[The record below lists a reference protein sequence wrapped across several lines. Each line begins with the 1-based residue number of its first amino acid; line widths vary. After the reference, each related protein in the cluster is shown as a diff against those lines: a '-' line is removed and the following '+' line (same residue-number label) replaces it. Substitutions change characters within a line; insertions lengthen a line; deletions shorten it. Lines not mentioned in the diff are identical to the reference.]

1 MYPYGFGAQPAPQ
14 VGAQPEVRER
24 KRKWDVPGVQ
34 EQPPAPPPGLQPE
47 LALQN
52 AATRLNQM
60 LANRGMSTVH
70 AFEKKV
76 DVNNC
81 KPETRYYLCRGTTHE
96 EIGRATQAALRVR
109 GRYKDPHDTSADEAL
124 HLFVTAPTQ
133 VQLDQAIRMIDDII
147 KRDQVRGPGAQA
159 GNFQGKCVVGLEN
172 AEPVFGL
179 HGRILGPK
187 GAYLKHIQSTA
198 NCKVTLKGRG
208 SGFFEQNTGQEAPE
222 PLYLH
227 VQAGT
232 KADFEQAKQLTE
244 DLLSTIRSDYYSQF
258 GGMPRGPTPPGPQQ
272 GFAAPP
278 APQPFRQPYATPIA
292 PPGPPAP
299 GPAAFP
305 PPAYPPAPYGAAV
318 PPPPPGYP
326 YPYPPPSYPPYG
338 YPPGYPPAPIP
349 PPGPPGYAPPPQYP
363 PYPPQPVQQPVAQPP
378 QHPPPQQLQQPPQ
391 QLQPQPPVPRR
402 FQERVA
408 EVEPAVPVPRRFQE
422 APQQR
427 TLWGDSAEEE
437 VACYLVRTC
446 RRGSQPG
453 GHFLT
458 QIPLALTRVV
468 GFYYLRTSDMRLRE
482 PIASTIGIPPTQLA
496 VLDCSWNGA
505 FANCTFVTPG
515 PTRGHH
521 VNNRILVNGAF
532 ANCTPA
538 TTGPNPAS
546 RQQPNSCVDT
556 ELSSSNAL
564 LSIHHRPHF
573 KQLPVPAFSLTR
585 ITVPSIVDV
594 VASVDVRLLRVV
606 CCVVAS

>member
-437 VACYLVRTC
+437 AVDDRTFGPERSKGGADGATDVDSFYRDIGMAPAAAVPDQLYGHQPQHASAAAPRKSVSFNPAPQVELFDKEEGIEA
-446 RRGSQPG
+446 RRGFFTPTAKALRMDG
-453 GHFLT
+453 GG
-458 QIPLALTRVV
+458 R
-468 GFYYLRTSDMRLRE
+468 
-482 PIASTIGIPPTQLA
+482 IGIPMPEPEPEPEQARVILEEDEPAFKLVDYGEEDAEPPSPPRA
-496 VLDCSWNGA
+496 VEPPRPPPRGPPA
-505 FANCTFVTPG
+505 PAGPG
-515 PTRGHH
+515 P
-521 VNNRILVNGAF
+521 LPF
-532 ANCTPA
+532 W
-538 TTGPNPAS
+538 AS
-546 RQQPNSCVDT
+546 RG
-556 ELSSSNAL
+556 
-564 LSIHHRPHF
+564 
-573 KQLPVPAFSLTR
+573 
-585 ITVPSIVDV
+585 
-594 VASVDVRLLRVV
+594 
-606 CCVVAS
+606 